1 MKNLLTKK
9 LKEFLGGPIYPTSF
23 DHLYI
28 QQDQQLFIKNSSDVR
43 GIGPNH
49 HIQYQKLTQN
59 STIVERQFRLKIRRG
74 SVRFFQSAS
83 IFGFT
88 DLRF

>member
-28 QQDQQLFIKNSSDVR
+28 QQDQQLFIKNSCDVR

-49 HIQYQKLTQN
+49 HIQYQKVTQN
-59 STIVERQFRLKIRRG
+59 DNCWSCDKVYHNLSVIV
-74 SVRFFQSAS
+74 SV
-83 IFGFT
+83 
-88 DLRF
+88 